1 MMLRKILAIFC
12 ISLILLFNY
21 GRIINYW
28 GCELIQANNDTNTTC
43 DCQKQ
48 SQDATTDAQQSSA
61 QKTIKDKTEDLFSDN
76 NNSFLAFSFRKKII
90 SANTNGNFNLPAGFN
105 KKIFQPPRF

>member
-1 MMLRKILAIFC
+1 MLRKILAIFC

-28 GCELIQANNDTNTTC
+28 GCELIHFNNNTNTTC

-61 QKTIKDKTEDLFSDN
+61 QKTIKDKTEDLFSVN
-76 NNSFLAFSFRKKII
+76 NNSFSSHAIDAKII
-90 SANTNGNFNLPAGFN
+90 SAKSNDIFNLHAGFN

>member
-28 GCELIQANNDTNTTC
+28 GCELIHINNDTNTTC

-61 QKTIKDKTEDLFSDN
+61 QKTIKDKTEDLFSNN
-76 NNSFLAFSFRKKII
+76 NNSFLAYAFDRKII
-90 SANTNGNFNLPAGFN
+90 SPNINSSFNLLAGFN

>member
-21 GRIINYW
+21 GRMINYW
-28 GCELIQANNDTNTTC
+28 GCELIHFNNDTNTTC

-61 QKTIKDKTEDLFSDN
+61 QKTIKDKIEDLFPDN
-76 NNSFLAFSFRKKII
+76 NNSFLAYSFSTKIT
-90 SANTNGNFNLPAGFN
+90 SANINSPFNLLAGFN